1 MMMMMFLDVLICEV
15 KALRSSGDGLFLYL
29 RLRYVRNQGL
39 EASMGADDDLR
50 YEGNDANE
58 ADCDVDEAHSEK
70 KEGQSEMCF
79 QVQPNKLRD
88 GMHCLPP

>member
-1 MMMMMFLDVLICEV
+1 
-15 KALRSSGDGLFLYL
+15 
-29 RLRYVRNQGL
+29 
-39 EASMGADDDLR
+39 MGADDDLR